1 MEKIIKEV
9 EQELVSEIEKITK
22 NRSVLEISDDE
33 YFRMITLAREKNVL
47 EVLSDI
53 LLNIENGTRH
63 KEGSD

>member
-53 LLNIENGTRH
+53 LLDIENGTRY

>member
-63 KEGSD
+63 KGGSD